1 MSWPGVGVVEVLA
14 LVVVTLVVEAVAAAP
29 LDAAPPTGDVGLV
42 GASEHA
48 AVTAHARP
56 SQARTILIDIVQNCE
71 GPGGCARTPGG
82 ESGIVALVLR
92 SHRVPG
98 LAANRLSVARNT
110 LQNQGIPLVDL
121 TGSNPTRAGL
131 RYPADLL
138 APLAGPAGLDYRPDP
153 RGLLDA
159 RRAVSGEL
167 ARHGAPVDPDHIV
180 LTASTSEAYGF
191 LFKVLCDPGDEV
203 LVPVP
208 SYPLFE
214 ILSGLEA
221 VRAVP
226 YPLDPHGGW
235 SYDVHAIAA
244 RVTARTR
251 AVVVVSPNNPTGT
264 VLTAADVHGLSAC
277 CATHGITLIADEV
290 FADYRFA
297 PAAGAPSTV
306 LTDATC
312 LTVSLG
318 GLSKAVGLPQLK
330 LAWMAVSGPAGEAR
344 DLLERLELV
353 GDSFLSVGTPIQAAL
368 PAILAGGAVVREQI
382 RERLAD
388 NLATL
393 RRHLAAAPA
402 LHLLEPA
409 GGWTA
414 VLRIPATGSE
424 EAIALDLLERH
435 HVVVQPGYFYDFP
448 TEAWL
453 VVSLLVEPEAF
464 ARGIERIV
472 AATAMESDKMTPG
485 PR

>member
-1 MSWPGVGVVEVLA
+1 
-14 LVVVTLVVEAVAAAP
+14 
-29 LDAAPPTGDVGLV
+29 
-42 GASEHA
+42 
-48 AVTAHARP
+48 
-56 SQARTILIDIVQNCE
+56 
-71 GPGGCARTPGG
+71 
-82 ESGIVALVLR
+82 VLR

-98 LAANRLSVARNT
+98 LTVNRLSMARNA
-110 LQNQGIPLVDL
+110 LQNQGISLIDL
-121 TGSNPTRAGL
+121 AGSNPTGVGL
-131 RYPADLL
+131 AYPPGLL
-138 APLAGPAGLDYRPDP
+138 APLADPAGLRYRPDP
-153 RGLLDA
+153 RGLAGA
-159 RRAVSGEL
+159 RAAVCVEL
-167 ARHGAPVDPDHIV
+167 ARHGARVDPGQVV
-180 LTASTSEAYGF
+180 LTASTSEAYAF

-235 SYDVHAIAA
+235 CYDVAAIAA

-251 AVVVVSPNNPTGT
+251 AVIVVSPNNPTGT
-264 VLTAADVHGLSAC
+264 VLSGADVRALSAC
-277 CATHGITLIADEV
+277 CTTHGMTLIADEV

-297 PAAGAPSTV
+297 AADGLPRTV
-306 LTDATC
+306 LHDATC

-330 LAWMAVSGPAGEAR
+330 LAWMAVGGPAADTA

-353 GDSFLSVGTPIQAAL
+353 GDSFLSVGTPIQVAL
-368 PAILAGGAVVREQI
+368 PEILAGGAVVREQI
-382 RERLAD
+382 QRRLAA
-388 NLATL
+388 NLAAL
-393 RRHLAAAPA
+393 RRLVVDVPA
-402 LHLLEPA
+402 IRLLEPA

-414 VLRIPATGSE
+414 VLRVPAIGSE
-424 EAIALDLLERH
+424 EALALRLLERH

-448 TEAWL
+448 SEAWL
-453 VVSLLVEPEAF
+453 VVSLLVESELF

-472 AATAMESDKMTPG
+472 AAITTESDKMSDG

>member
-1 MSWPGVGVVEVLA
+1 
-14 LVVVTLVVEAVAAAP
+14 
-29 LDAAPPTGDVGLV
+29 
-42 GASEHA
+42 
-48 AVTAHARP
+48 
-56 SQARTILIDIVQNCE
+56 VQ
-71 GPGGCARTPGG
+71 
-82 ESGIVALVLR
+82 R

-98 LAANRLSVARNT
+98 LALNRLSAARIA
-110 LQNQGIPLVDL
+110 LQNQGISPIDL

-131 RYPADLL
+131 RYPDDLL
-138 APLAGPAGLDYRPDP
+138 APLAGPGGLDYAPDP
-153 RGLLDA
+153 RGLLAA
-159 RRAVSGEL
+159 RAAVVGEM
-167 ARHGAPVDPDHIV
+167 ARHGASLDPGQIV
-180 LTASTSEAYGF
+180 LTASTSEAYAF

-235 SYDVHAIAA
+235 SYDVGAIEA

-251 AVVVVSPNNPTGT
+251 AVIVVSPNNPTGT
-264 VLTAADVHGLSAC
+264 VLSTADVRALSAC
-277 CATHGITLIADEV
+277 CATHGLALIADEV
-290 FADYRFA
+290 FVDYRL
-297 PAAGAPSTV
+297 PAASGHPPTV

-330 LAWMAVSGPAGEAR
+330 LAWLAVAGPEAR
-344 DLLERLELV
+344 DLLDRLELV

-368 PAILAGGAVVREQI
+368 PAILARGRVVRDQI
-382 RERLAD
+382 RARVVD
-388 NLATL
+388 NLASL
-393 RRHLAAAPA
+393 RRHLDAAPA
-402 LHLLEPA
+402 LQLLEPA

-414 VLRIPATGSE
+414 VVRVPSTGSE
-424 EAIALDLLERH
+424 EALVLELLERH

-453 VVSLLVEPEAF
+453 VVSLLVEPELF

-472 AATAMESDKMTPG
+472 AATAMESDKMIQG